1 MVWVLF
7 WPYYSLVFLLLLAWD
22 TGYTDFVSLWTMFH
36 HHEVFAVFLLVFLL
50 RHSQSSLSIPIPRF
64 VKKKKIRQDLV
75 SKVFE
80 ILCSGQRILMWLF
93 WCFIWDKK
101 DNSADLRGLL
111 PLYFIGSYSL
121 RLSSK
126 GWSQTDPPVQATGA
140 GSLLQDQWD
149 TKSQHRTFHLK
160 LAADN
165 LKFFVGVTVLW
176 K

>member
-1 MVWVLF
+1 MSFVLA
-7 WPYYSLVFLLLLAWD
+7 LLFPGIPAVVGLGHWIHRLCVPLN
-22 TGYTDFVSLWTMFH
+22 YVSSPWGFC
-36 HHEVFAVFLLVFLL
+36 
-50 RHSQSSLSIPIPRF
+50 SLSSGVPTQTFPVILIHTNPKICE
-64 VKKKKIRQDLV
+64 KKKNSTRFGL
-75 SKVFE
+75 KVFE